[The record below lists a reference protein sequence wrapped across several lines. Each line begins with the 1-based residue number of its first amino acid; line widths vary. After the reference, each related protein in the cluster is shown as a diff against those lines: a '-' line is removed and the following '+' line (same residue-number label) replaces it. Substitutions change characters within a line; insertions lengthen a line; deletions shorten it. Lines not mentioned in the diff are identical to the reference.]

1 MGRPGRAA
9 GGHGVARS
17 RAAGYPERVS
27 PTVIL
32 LGLLLAGAAPDFTV
46 ALDAGHGGSNIGA
59 AAAGLY
65 EKQVTLDL
73 ARRVE
78 RRLAARKQV
87 RAVLCRQDD
96 TMVPVR
102 TRVRCA
108 NQAGARLFVSIHAN
122 ASPEGPSRGTQ
133 RGFELYVLPVRDV
146 DTDAAAAAALA
157 PGPAE
162 AAFAAHRVHATAAES
177 VAAAQRIGW
186 RLGDAL
192 GLERDRGIK
201 QEGAQLDVLQG
212 LQMPGVL
219 VEVGFLD
226 HPEEGPFLASEEGR
240 ETIATALAKAIEDL
254 RSREIRGRTDPAI
267 TGKHPP
273 NPAREAGRSGPRP
286 RKR

>member
-1 MGRPGRAA
+1 
-9 GGHGVARS
+9 VA
-17 RAAGYPERVS
+17 
-27 PTVIL
+27 PTAIL
-32 LGLLLAGAAPDFTV
+32 LALVLGGAEPDFTV
-46 ALDAGHGGSNIGA
+46 ALDAGHGGSNLGA

-65 EKQVTLDL
+65 EKQVTLDI

-78 RRLAARKQV
+78 RRLRARKLV
-87 RAVLCRQDD
+87 RVVLCRPDD
-96 TMVPVR
+96 ALVPVR
-102 TRVRCA
+102 ARVRCA

-157 PGPAE
+157 RDPALG
-162 AAFAAHRVHATAAES
+162 AFAAHRVHATAAES

-226 HPEEGPFLASEEGR
+226 HPEEGPYLASEPGR
-240 ETIATALAKAIEDL
+240 EAVATALAKAIEDL
-254 RSREIRGRTDPAI
+254 RAREIRGRTDPAI
-267 TGKHPP
+267 TARRPAPP
-273 NPAREAGRSGPRP
+273 SSEQARTPQRP
-286 RKR
+286 HKR